1 VLRDEFSTSRI
12 VGAELLGKNL
22 PLPRCDI
29 ESLDEEE
36 VLLVSIGRNSPRIEG
51 LERVHRRTEFGS
63 LPDMPLEPEFNPCAG
78 SQTAVD
84 SGSKPL
90 HLDPKSLCDLSGS
103 GSPPSIDEERRS
115 RPEKE

>member
-1 VLRDEFSTSRI
+1 
-12 VGAELLGKNL
+12 
-22 PLPRCDI
+22 
-29 ESLDEEE
+29 
-36 VLLVSIGRNSPRIEG
+36 
-51 LERVHRRTEFGS
+51 
-63 LPDMPLEPEFNPCAG
+63 MPLEPEFNPCAG

-90 HLDPKSLCDLSGS
+90 HLDPNSLCDLSGS